1 MQKCI
6 RSLVL
11 ELNTVLELV
20 HKFRTQSLFT
30 GGGGGGG
37 PENFRENPRV
47 FGGGGG
53 GGGED
58 LRIFGKIT
66 WFLGEVKGII
76 RRQQGIKGGL

>member
-20 HKFRTQSLFT
+20 HKFRAQSLFT

-37 PENFRENPRV
+37 PGNFGQNHMV
-47 FGGGGG
+47 FRGS
-53 GGGED
+53 
-58 LRIFGKIT
+58 
-66 WFLGEVKGII
+66 KGDH
-76 RRQQGIKGGL
+76 

>member
-20 HKFRTQSLFT
+20 HKFRAQSLFT
-30 GGGGGGG
+30 W
-37 PENFRENPRV
+37 
-47 FGGGGG
+47 GG

>member
-1 MQKCI
+1 M
-6 RSLVL
+6 L

-20 HKFRTQSLFT
+20 HKFRAQSLFT

-37 PENFRENPRV
+37 
-47 FGGGGG
+47 
-53 GGGED
+53 ED
-58 LRIFGKIT
+58 LRILGKIT

>member
-30 GGGGGGG
+30 
-37 PENFRENPRV
+37 
-47 FGGGGG
+47 G

>member
-20 HKFRTQSLFT
+20 HKFRAQSLFT

-37 PENFRENPRV
+37 PEN
-47 FGGGGG
+47 
-53 GGGED
+53 
-58 LRIFGKIT
+58 
-66 WFLGEVKGII
+66 LGENQMGFWGREGDHSSPTGHK
-76 RRQQGIKGGL
+76 RRTLEN

>member
-20 HKFRTQSLFT
+20 HKFRAQSLFT

-37 PENFRENPRV
+37 
-47 FGGGGG
+47 
-53 GGGED
+53 GGGE
-58 LRIFGKIT
+58 RT
-66 WFLGEVKGII
+66 
-76 RRQQGIKGGL
+76 

>member
-20 HKFRTQSLFT
+20 HKFRAQSLFT

-37 PENFRENPRV
+37 PENFGENHMVFRGREGDHSSPT
-47 FGGGGG
+47 GH
-53 GGGED
+53 
-58 LRIFGKIT
+58 K
-66 WFLGEVKGII
+66 
-76 RRQQGIKGGL
+76 RRTLEN

>member
-20 HKFRTQSLFT
+20 HKFRAQSLFT
-30 GGGGGGG
+30 GGGGG
-37 PENFRENPRV
+37 E
-47 FGGGGG
+47 
-53 GGGED
+53 ED
-58 LRIFGKIT
+58 LRILGKNT

>member
-30 GGGGGGG
+30 GGGGRG
-37 PENFRENPRV
+37 PENFRENHMV
-47 FGGGGG
+47 FRGSEGDHSSPTGH
-53 GGGED
+53 
-58 LRIFGKIT
+58 K
-66 WFLGEVKGII
+66 
-76 RRQQGIKGGL
+76 RRTLEN

>member
-20 HKFRTQSLFT
+20 HKFRAQSLFT
-30 GGGGGGG
+30 GGGG
-37 PENFRENPRV
+37 
-47 FGGGGG
+47 
-53 GGGED
+53 ED
-58 LRIFGKIT
+58 LRILGKIT
-66 WFLGEVKGII
+66 WFLGEVKEII

>member
-20 HKFRTQSLFT
+20 HKFRAQSLFT
-30 GGGGGGG
+30 GG
-37 PENFRENPRV
+37 
-47 FGGGGG
+47 GGGGG

-58 LRIFGKIT
+58 LRILGKIT
-66 WFLGEVKGII
+66 
-76 RRQQGIKGGL
+76 

>member
-20 HKFRTQSLFT
+20 HKFRAQSLFT
-30 GGGGGGG
+30 GGGGG
-37 PENFRENPRV
+37 EE
-47 FGGGGG
+47 
-53 GGGED
+53 
-58 LRIFGKIT
+58 LRILGKIT

>member
-20 HKFRTQSLFT
+20 HKFRLSHYLL
-30 GGGGGGG
+30 
-37 PENFRENPRV
+37 
-47 FGGGGG
+47 GG

-58 LRIFGKIT
+58 LEILGKIT

>member
-20 HKFRTQSLFT
+20 HKFRAQSLFT
-30 GGGGGGG
+30 W
-37 PENFRENPRV
+37 
-47 FGGGGG
+47 G

-58 LRIFGKIT
+58 LRILGKIT

-76 RRQQGIKGGL
+76 RR

>member
-20 HKFRTQSLFT
+20 HKFRAQSLFT
-30 GGGGGGG
+30 
-37 PENFRENPRV
+37 R
-47 FGGGGG
+47 